1 MVNESGNGR
10 SATAVNPRTSVLLAA
25 GMGIAAMLGAHAESS
40 TPLTPARISIEI
52 NAVGAPISPAGGAN
66 FVVKV
71 GNPGGA
77 AATDQRLVVAMPDG
91 IRALG
96 WTCSAHAGSRC
107 AVASGSG
114 ALDVPLQGL
123 AANSSLEFAF
133 HALADAVPP
142 AFIEVAARAGQG
154 ASDLC
159 DSGASAPCRAFLRM
173 PTGAN
178 VLLDVNSASLSLAA
192 GTPVQYT
199 ITARTSS
206 PVSSTRGTVL
216 RSPVPSG
223 LINSRWTCRSSVG
236 ACAAASGNG
245 AIEQVLGDFSRGD
258 VQFQINATVAANP
271 PATIVQAAVAVPPSG
286 GSCAGLGADYRPA
299 PCTARKELSTQ
310 PRMVV
315 SRGEGYRATATTIST
330 RYVLENTGAAADGS
344 RISATLPA
352 NATGLAWTC
361 TAQGMQCPQAS
372 GSGAITQ
379 TVASWPSSAKLI
391 YDLRVTSPLATTKD
405 LVAAMQVTPPQG
417 ASCGTAGAPPPCTAT
432 QSLLLD
438 HSGLRLQQRLNRL
451 GAGAGERVGYV
462 VNIGTD
468 ADAGESRD
476 VVLSVPL
483 PDGIDAF
490 VSWSCMAAA
499 GSATSCPVRSG
510 KGAIR
515 QAFPLL
521 AASSDLTYFIHAR
534 VAAVAPATVVA
545 RSSLTAPVAASLGCA
560 EQGRATRACVASS
573 EFSTVP
579 VLALE
584 QSILANLLSP
594 GSPFDYVL
602 DVFNLGAKADA
613 VRVRNLLPAG
623 ISNVSWVCQG
633 LGMDCPASVGSGS
646 VSSTLQ
652 QMPAGAGVRYQVAA
666 TAGNTSQ
673 AGTSSILMAT
683 PSAGGRCHH
692 GATQDVSSAPCTD
705 RVDSNHA
712 PMLELRQSASER
724 QLLRGGIV
732 HHVLTVQNHGA
743 STEGTRLS
751 LPLATGVRQ
760 SSWTCAGF
768 GGAVCP
774 RESGVG
780 AIDEIIP
787 TLPANASISYSMES
801 ELAGD
806 ARTRIDLAAS
816 VVPADVAQCSAN
828 SCADTLAL
836 PVTDVPSAHLQVAVA
851 SAQTQAR
858 PGSSATWTIDV
869 RNLGSE
875 IAGPF
880 AIVDARPANAIAVSS
895 WTCDGVECPAAS
907 GVGPIDQVVASL
919 SIHDPSSSEMSVSP
933 GRIVFTVQGQVAD
946 TAHDNVEL
954 AVNLRPRPGDT
965 CAPVECTAS
974 QRLALAPLG
983 MSVLGINLST
993 DNSFVS
999 QGSSIVYFFEV
1010 SNLGGALV
1018 SNLPVFTTE
1027 PAGVAS
1033 STWVCEGFGGASCPS
1048 SGSGPINEVIGS
1060 LPLDGGAVRFTITV
1074 QTAESLP
1081 ATFDFTAGANPSA
1094 ATTCL
1099 PPSCS
1104 VTSSLSSEDQLV
1116 LALDANTGVV
1126 QPDSTIEYT
1135 YSIVNGGGLDSFGF
1149 VVYSEPPPEFPATSW
1164 TCTGSGG
1171 AECTP
1176 AGTGPLDDSV
1186 SFLPS
1191 GASVTYTISAT
1202 VGSELPAT
1210 IDYLVGVDFGLGLEP
1225 TGLLNCLPL
1234 NCSASSSLPTGTGAP
1249 AQMSITKTANRSNLF
1264 AGGGVRYTVSFA
1276 NIGNTLASSVQL
1288 VDDIPPG
1295 LTSFFWTCSA
1305 AGDAFC
1311 EVASGS
1317 GPLNEFFSFVAPGSS
1332 VTYTIDAEVA
1342 SDASGVVTNLA
1353 QLTGD
1358 NIQCD
1363 PFGCDA
1369 SKALS
1374 VTVPTELMVTKTV
1387 MPASGTPVGVNQPIV
1402 WTLLATNNG
1411 GATTSALTMG
1421 DILPTGIRD
1430 IVIGLEAGVTCTPM
1444 QPLPGQ
1450 TLVCTIPAGFQ
1461 GERHVTIS
1469 ATVSAA
1475 AGTTLSNTVR
1485 ATAGNNSVTCMDCTV
1500 SNIVEGSFDLALL
1513 NPRPF
1518 SAGGINGTLIDVV
1531 NASAMSVPGTTL
1543 DVTPASA
1550 LRLLSPYS
1558 GSCTASVGDDG
1569 NVSVAC
1575 PVPPSPQGVS
1585 CSGNTCSVGTLDPAT
1600 ASTIFVALNGS
1611 APATVRI
1618 STTGD
1623 SNPSN
1628 NSIELPVGGT
1638 P

>member
-40 TPLTPARISIEI
+40 TPLTPARIFIGI
-52 NAVGAPISPAGGAN
+52 NAVGAPISPAGGAD

-71 GNPGGA
+71 GNSGGA
-77 AATDQRLVVAMPDG
+77 AATDQRLVVAVPDG
-91 IRALG
+91 IRTLG
-96 WTCSAHAGSRC
+96 WTCSAHAGGRC

-123 AANSSLEFAF
+123 AANSTLEFAF
-133 HALADAVPP
+133 HAVADAAPP

-159 DSGASAPCRAFLRM
+159 DSGESAPCRAFLRM
-173 PTGAN
+173 PTGAS
-178 VLLDVNSASLSLAA
+178 VSLDVRSSATALVPGQS
-192 GTPVQYT
+192 VQYT
-199 ITARTSS
+199 VTARTLSA
-206 PVSSTRGTVL
+206 VASTSGTVV

-223 LINSRWTCRSSVG
+223 LIDSRWTCRSSVG

-271 PATIVQAAVAVPPSG
+271 PATIVQAAVAVPPAG
-286 GSCAGLGADYRPA
+286 GSCAGSGADYRPA
-299 PCTARKELSTQ
+299 PCTARKELSTR
-310 PRMVV
+310 PRMMV
-315 SRGEGYRATATTIST
+315 SRSEGYRATATTIST
-330 RYVLENTGAAADGS
+330 RYVFENAGAAADGS
-344 RISATLPA
+344 RISAALPA

-372 GSGAITQ
+372 GNGAIAQ

-391 YDLRVTSPLATTKD
+391 YDLSVTSPLATTKD
-405 LVAAMQVTPPQG
+405 LVATMQVTPPQG
-417 ASCGTAGAPPPCTAT
+417 ASCGKAGAPPPCTAT
-432 QSLLLD
+432 QALPLD

-451 GAGAGERVGYV
+451 GAGAGELIGYV
-462 VNIGTD
+462 VNIGSD

-483 PDGIDAF
+483 PEGIDAF

-521 AASSDLTYFIHAR
+521 AASSDLIYFIHAR
-534 VAAVAPATVVA
+534 VGSVAPATVVA

-560 EQGRATRACVASS
+560 EQGRATLGCVASS

-584 QSILANLLSP
+584 QSILANVLSP

-623 ISNVSWVCQG
+623 ISNVSWICHG
-633 LGMDCPASVGSGS
+633 LGMDCPASIGSGS

-666 TAGNTSQ
+666 TAGNSSP
-673 AGTSSILMAT
+673 ASTSSILMAT

-692 GATQDVSSAPCTD
+692 GATRDVSSAPCTD

-712 PMLELRQSASER
+712 PMLELRQSASEQ
-724 QLLRGGIV
+724 QLLRGGAV
-732 HHVLTVQNHGA
+732 HHVLAVLNHGA
-743 STEGTRLS
+743 ATEGTRLS
-751 LPLATGVRQ
+751 LPLPPGVKQ

-774 RESGVG
+774 SESGVG
-780 AIDEIIP
+780 AIDEVIP
-787 TLPANASISYSMES
+787 TLPANASISYAIES

-806 ARTRIDLAAS
+806 ARTRIDMAAS
-816 VVPADVAQCSAN
+816 VVPADVAQCSAD
-828 SCADTLAL
+828 SCVDTLAL
-836 PVTDVPSAHLQVAVA
+836 PVTAVPSAHLQVTVA
-851 SAQTQAR
+851 SAEAR
-858 PGSSATWTIDV
+858 VRAGSDTTWTIDV
-869 RNLGSE
+869 RNLGNE
-875 IAGPF
+875 IAGAF
-880 AIVDARPANAIAVSS
+880 SIVDTRPPNAVRVSS

-907 GVGPIDQVVASL
+907 GVGPIDQVVAAL
-919 SIHDPSSSEMSVSP
+919 SIHDSSSSEKSVAP
-933 GRIVFTVQGQVAD
+933 GRIVFTVHGQVAE
-946 TAHDNVEL
+946 TAQDDAEL
-954 AVNLRPRPGDT
+954 AVNLQPRQGDT
-965 CAPVECTAS
+965 CAPVDCTAS
-974 QRLALAPLG
+974 QRLPLAPLG
-983 MSVLGINLST
+983 MSVVEISLGT
-993 DNSFVS
+993 ENSFVS
-999 QGSSIVYFFEV
+999 QASSITYFFDA
-1010 SNLGGALV
+1010 SNFGSTQV
-1018 SNLPVFTTE
+1018 DNVPVYTIE
-1027 PAGVAS
+1027 PAGVVS
-1033 STWVCEGFGGASCPS
+1033 SSWTCTGSGGASCPS

-1060 LPLDGGAVRFTITV
+1060 LPPDGGSVRFVITA
-1074 QTAESLP
+1074 QTADSLP
-1081 ATFDFTAGANPSA
+1081 ANFDFVAGANPA
-1094 ATTCL
+1094 APTTCT

-1104 VTSSLSSEDQLV
+1104 VTSSLPSEDQLV

-1135 YSIVNGGGLDSFGF
+1135 YSIVNGGGRTSFGF
-1149 VVYSEPPPEFPATSW
+1149 TVYSEPPPEFITSSW
-1164 TCTGSGG
+1164 TCAGIGVECVPSGSG
-1171 AECTP
+1171 
-1176 AGTGPLDDSV
+1176 PLADSIP
-1186 SFLPS
+1186 FLPA

-1202 VGSELPAT
+1202 VGAELPAS
-1210 IDYLVGVDFGLGLEP
+1210 IDYLVGVDFGRMGAP
-1225 TGLLNCLPL
+1225 TGLLNCLPFT
-1234 NCSASSSLPTGTGAP
+1234 CMVSSSLPTGTGAP
-1249 AQMSITKTANRSNLF
+1249 AQMSISKSANRTNLF

-1276 NIGNTLASSVQL
+1276 NIGSTMATSVQL

-1305 AGDAFC
+1305 AGDASC
-1311 EVASGS
+1311 EVSSGS
-1317 GPLNEFFSFVAPGSS
+1317 GPLNEFFPFVAPGSS
-1332 VTYTIDAEVA
+1332 VTYTIDADVA
-1342 SDASGVVTNLA
+1342 SNASGTVTNVA

-1358 NIQCD
+1358 NIVCD

-1369 SKALS
+1369 SNALS
-1374 VTVPTELMVTKTV
+1374 VTVPTDLVVTKTV
-1387 MPASGTPVGVNQPIV
+1387 SPASGTPVGVNQPIV
-1402 WTLLATNNG
+1402 WTLLATNDG
-1411 GATTSALTMG
+1411 GATPGALTMA
-1421 DILPTGIRD
+1421 DTLPDGIRD

-1450 TLVCTIPAGFQ
+1450 TLICTIPAGFQ

-1469 ATVSAA
+1469 ATVNAA

-1485 ATAGNNSVTCMDCTV
+1485 ANAGNNGVTCMDCTV
-1500 SNIVEGSFDLALL
+1500 SNLVEGSFDLALV

-1518 SAGGINGTLIDVV
+1518 SAGGVNGTLIDVV
-1531 NASAMSVPGTTL
+1531 NLSAMPVSGASLV
-1543 DVTPASA
+1543 VTPVSA
-1550 LRLLSPYS
+1550 LRLLSPFS
-1558 GSCTASVGDDG
+1558 GSCTATVGDDG

-1585 CSGNTCSVGTLDPAT
+1585 CSGNTCSVGALDPAT
-1600 ASTIFVALNGS
+1600 ASTIFVALNGA